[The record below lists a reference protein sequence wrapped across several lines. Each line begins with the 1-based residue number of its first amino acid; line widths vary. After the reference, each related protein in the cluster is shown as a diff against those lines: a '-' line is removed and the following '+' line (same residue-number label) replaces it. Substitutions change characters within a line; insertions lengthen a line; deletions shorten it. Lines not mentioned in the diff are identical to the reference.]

1 MATTLQVIKSDD
13 GNAAE
18 QPKKTA
24 EQHSAEE
31 TVEKLALF
39 KWADK
44 VAEKILSEM
53 SAIAEEI
60 LDRMKLDDRDDEEEH
75 DFTKE
80 QKEREDDLIEKGVA
94 DGLKDHPKI
103 AGAEIGHLEIAE
115 INIKGKYPPKVLA
128 KRVRKAV
135 AELFKS
141 DPTFGER
148 IRKDVPGENVKR
160 YGGYR
165 VSSLGVFA
173 PLEDFEHG
181 GVLTSLFS
189 GGWKRI
195 AKDRIDPV
203 AWSHEFGPERKTET
217 KNWLLHFVV
226 TERNGSQSSLVIP
239 RASLSAENGAPAIRL
254 LMKAGVHVVV
264 TKSAMEALAKFLRWK
279 PKAELIRMP
288 QPGWAEVGPNRIYV
302 RSNKTILPPDMSKTK
317 HTYILDDATNPDHYG
332 HQIKGTAAEWGDELA
347 GPLSGNS
354 NVALALGTF
363 FAGPLLYWADEQPGG
378 FHLYG
383 NSGIGKSLVGAI
395 AQSVYGTPYVEGRP
409 YAYGRS
415 WEGTTTGFEYLAS
428 LRSDSVLSLD
438 ELHRGKR
445 NEVLPTIYK
454 LTGGEKV
461 RAAGPGRLQR
471 QRGFRVL
478 VFSTGEKSVAE
489 FLGKKDDAEGRRRRL
504 VDIPAEVQPGSAF
517 ETIPPHQVDAA
528 AAKFYRAADRLHGAV
543 GEAWQRHLVNL
554 GSAEIKAQLAE
565 AREAWRALPE
575 TAAIVHN
582 AHPQV
587 RSVVNRFALGA
598 SALHM
603 AIQAGLLPWSIADAD
618 AGILACLK
626 RWAKQRGNLDTAG
639 ELLRGVRQLRAVIT
653 ATLAERFIHLRKDP
667 KGHLVPAAEAD
678 KVKLATPDLFDG
690 YAKED
695 RILVHPEAWRRL
707 CEGCHTGEVAEHL
720 RREGALIPGDETKG
734 ELARVETVFGK
745 TGRFYVLRRS
755 SLP

>member
-1 MATTLQVIKSDD
+1 MATALQVIKSDD

-24 EQHSAEE
+24 EQHAAQE
-31 TVEKLALF
+31 TVEKHALF
-39 KWADK
+39 KWVDK
-44 VAEKILSEM
+44 VAEKVLSEM
-53 SAIAEEI
+53 AAIAEEI
-60 LDRMKLDDRDDEEEH
+60 LDRMKLDDFDDEEE
-75 DFTKE
+75 DDVNE
-80 QKEREDDLIEKGVA
+80 QKEREDNLIEKGVA
-94 DGLKDHPKI
+94 DGLKDHPEI
-103 AGAEIGHLEIAE
+103 AGAEIGHPEITG
-115 INIKGKYPPKVLA
+115 IKIQGKYKPKVLA
-128 KRVRKAV
+128 KFVRKAV

-148 IRKDVPGENVKR
+148 IRKDVPGGNVKR

-165 VSSLGVFA
+165 VSSLGVFG

-181 GVLTSLFS
+181 GGLTSLFS

-239 RASLSAENGAPAIRL
+239 RASLSAESGAPAIRL

-264 TKSAMEALAKFLRWK
+264 TKSAMRALAKFLRWK

-288 QPGWAEVGPNRIYV
+288 QPGWAEVDAHHIFV
-302 RSNKTILPPDMSKTK
+302 RSNRTILPPDMSKTK

-332 HQIKGTAAEWGDELA
+332 HQIKGTAAEWVDELS
-347 GPLSGNS
+347 GPLIGNS

-415 WEGTTTGFEYLAS
+415 WEGTTTGFEYLAG
-428 LRSDSVLSLD
+428 LRSDAVLSLD

-471 QRGFRVL
+471 QLGFRVL

-504 VDIPAEVQPGSAF
+504 VDIPAEVRPGSAF
-517 ETIPPHQVDAA
+517 ETIPPHQLDVA
-528 AAKFYRAADRLHGAV
+528 AAKFYPAADRLHGAV

-554 GSAEIKAQLAE
+554 GSAEIKTRLAE
-565 AREAWRALPE
+565 TREAWRALPE
-575 TAAIVHN
+575 AAAIVHN

-587 RSVVNRFALGA
+587 RSVVNPFALGA
-598 SALHM
+598 AALHM

-639 ELLRGVRQLRAVIT
+639 ELLRGVRQLCAVIT
-653 ATLAERFIHLRKDP
+653 ANLAHRFIHLRKD
-667 KGHLVPAAEAD
+667 KGCFVPATEAD
-678 KVKLATPDLFDG
+678 KIKQGTPDEFDG
-690 YAKED
+690 YVKED
-695 RILVHPEAWRRL
+695 RILIHPEAWRRL
-707 CEGCHTGEVAEHL
+707 CRGYDAGEVAEHL

-734 ELARVETVFGK
+734 ELARVETLFGK